1 MTILSHL
8 TKIGNDH
15 SEPTYR
21 ITITEYNLNKLT
33 KTQNTHTTSTKT
45 KLEHQNDINNTLFD
59 YWFFEPLHMPAG
71 VGTAV
76 LKSSVLH
83 QSPGCRLGMSKRQ
96 THIQC
101 QMIIKKK

>member
-33 KTQNTHTTSTKT
+33 KTQNTHTASTKT

-96 THIQC
+96 THIQS
-101 QMIIKKK
+101 QMIIKKR